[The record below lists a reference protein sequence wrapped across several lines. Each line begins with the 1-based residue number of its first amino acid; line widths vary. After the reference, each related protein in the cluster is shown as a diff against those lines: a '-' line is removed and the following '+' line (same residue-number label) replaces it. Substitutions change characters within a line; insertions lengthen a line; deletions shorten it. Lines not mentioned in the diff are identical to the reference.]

1 MDPIFLYGIIL
12 CLSFFQ
18 SSSSTPKN
26 PMLAHPNLLPGKMG
40 WPIIGESVEYLLRG
54 QWGHP
59 EKFLYDRMAR
69 YSSQVF
75 KTSILFEP
83 IAVLCGAAGNKFL
96 FSNEN
101 KLVTFWWP
109 DAVNKIFPYSTQTSS
124 KEESKMLRQ
133 MLPTFLKPEAL

>member
-1 MDPIFLYGIIL
+1 MDPIFLFY
-12 CLSFFQ
+12 SKK
-18 SSSSTPKN
+18 SN
-26 PMLAHPNLLPGKMG
+26 AAHPNLLPGKMG
-40 WPIIGESVEYLLRG
+40 WPIIGESVEYLLTG

-75 KTSILFEP
+75 FKTSILFEP
-83 IAVLCGAAGNKFL
+83 MAVLCWAAGNKFL

-101 KLVTFWWP
+101 KLVTSWWP
-109 DAVNKIFPYSTQTSS
+109 DTVNKIFPSSTQTSS

-133 MLPTFLKPEAL
+133 MLPTFLKPEALQM